1 LYLIILVLLKD
12 QKEEEVLSNLNKT
25 FNLTLKSAN
34 DRIVALSEMSSLVE
48 LSATLSTLA
57 SVLFKF
63 SNDVRFLSSG
73 PRSGFGELAV
83 PENEP
88 GSSIMPGKVNPT
100 QCESLTMVAAQVIGN
115 HTAVTIAN
123 SSALFES
130 NSFKPLIGNNTLR
143 SVKLLSDGLRS
154 FRLNCAVGI
163 EIIDNTIQE
172 NLNRYNNM
180 I

>member
-1 LYLIILVLLKD
+1 MYLIILVLLKD

>member
-1 LYLIILVLLKD
+1 M
-12 QKEEEVLSNLNKT
+12 
-25 FNLTLKSAN
+25 KSAD
-34 DRIVALSEMSSLVE
+34 DRIVALSELSKVVE
-48 LSATLSTLA
+48 LSGTLSNLA
-57 SVLFKF
+57 SVLMKL

-73 PRSGFGELAV
+73 PRSGFGELTI

-100 QCESLTMVAAQVIGN
+100 QCESLTMVAGQVIGN
-115 HTAVTIAN
+115 HTAVTIGN
-123 SSALFES
+123 SAALFES

-143 SVKLLSDGLRS
+143 SIRLLTDGIRS

-163 EIIDNTIQE
+163 EVIENRIEE
-172 NLNRYNNM
+172 NLNNFNNR